1 MLLQTWP
8 WELEE
13 AAHES
18 RFPGGEEVGAR
29 PRFPALRPMTGTVWS
44 DLHIHETL
52 KPVFRNMDHFP
63 NLTPNKSHLLLLLF

>member
-29 PRFPALRPMTGTVWS
+29 PRFPALRPMAGTVWN